1 MSSQLTPTHQY
12 PQPAPSSF
20 PAIQPRLISRRDAA
34 AYLGIGATTF
44 DRLVAMETMP
54 KPIAI
59 GKRRVWDLRQIDAA
73 IDELPEAELPSQ
85 TTQAADPY
93 EDVHA

>member
-1 MSSQLTPTHQY
+1 VLLVTTFGYSSL
-12 PQPAPSSF
+12 PSAAASIKI
-20 PAIQPRLISRRDAA
+20 ASDAA
-34 AYLGIGATTF
+34 AYLEIGATTF
-44 DRLVAMETMP
+44 DRLVAMATMP

-59 GKRRVWDLRQIDAA
+59 GKRRVWDLRQIDTA